1 MTRLSVNV
9 NKIAL
14 LRNARGGHAPDLLAL
29 SRLVMAAG
37 ADGLTVHPRADR
49 RHITPED
56 ARDIRRTFPDV
67 EVNFEGDLRE
77 EFLDLVLTERPDQC
91 TLVPV
96 SYGEL
101 IDKISILEIKAQR
114 IGDAAKRANVQKELD
129 ALLATWQAHPAS
141 RAQSIEDLWAEL
153 RRINGELWDIEDH
166 IRDKEAAGTFD
177 AGFIEL
183 ARAVYFTNDVRARL
197 KRDLNARLGSDL
209 VEEKS
214 YASYQRDGVE
224 APKLG

>member
-1 MTRLSVNV
+1 MPQL
-9 NKIAL
+9 
-14 LRNARGGHAPDLLAL
+14 
-29 SRLVMAAG
+29 
-37 ADGLTVHPRADR
+37 
-49 RHITPED
+49 
-56 ARDIRRTFPDV
+56 
-67 EVNFEGDLRE
+67 
-77 EFLDLVLTERPDQC
+77 
-91 TLVPV
+91 LVPV

-153 RRINGELWDIEDH
+153 RRINGELWDIEDD

-214 YASYQRDGVE
+214 YANYQRDGVD
-224 APKLG
+224 APKLA